1 MVESLVALDGS
12 RNLET
17 RRAQQADAFANLAV
31 ERNQD
36 LRPEEDV
43 VAGPATRRVSDVV
56 PQEVLRPDR
65 YLRHA
70 ARGAGDLVTYQMQPV
85 RDHRSGADSA
95 ERRVRVHHFDAEI
108 HPGLQ
113 DGRKAI
119 SKPLQEVDDVG
130 AVTEQIREE
139 SHSAYPRNRPVRRIV
154 ETVERIDGVRLDKR
168 VQHARNSDREQEADE
183 REAEEE
189 QE

>member
-1 MVESLVALDGS
+1 MVESHVALNGS

-17 RRAQQADAFANLAV
+17 RSAQQADPFANLAV
-31 ERNQD
+31 ERNQY

-43 VAGPATRRVSDVV
+43 VAGPATRRISDVV

-65 YLRHA
+65 YPRHA
-70 ARGAGDLVTYQMQPV
+70 ERGARNLVIHQMQPV
-85 RDHRSGADSA
+85 REHRLG
-95 ERRVRVHHFDAEI
+95 AEI

-113 DGRKAI
+113 DWRKAI
-119 SKPLQEVDDVG
+119 SKPLQEVDDVR

-139 SHSAYPRNRPVRRIV
+139 PHPANPRNRPVGRVV
-154 ETVERIDGVRLDKR
+154 EAVERIDGVRLDKR
-168 VQHARNSDREQEADE
+168 VQHARNSDRKQEADE

-189 QE
+189 HE